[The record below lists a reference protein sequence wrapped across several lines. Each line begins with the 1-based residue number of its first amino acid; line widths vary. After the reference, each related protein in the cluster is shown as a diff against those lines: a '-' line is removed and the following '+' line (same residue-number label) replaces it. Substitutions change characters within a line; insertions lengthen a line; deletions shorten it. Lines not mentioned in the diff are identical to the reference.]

1 MFKKQLLLLSIICTQ
16 LVFPENKIVYFNGG
30 KEFLG
35 LSFQGRFF
43 TDSDIGNLSF
53 GNTNSSSYLTAGQF
67 RANPA
72 TLGYFSN
79 SAIALDINPGFDIN
93 GVNVAEMALGDG
105 EFDNLLNGGL
115 IEGLKGSEM
124 AGDLFDAEDPTKFN
138 DQNFGLDFSP
148 NVSHI
153 RSINGF
159 SAVISPPIGYNGE
172 YGQIGI
178 SHRSF
183 LDFNIE
189 LLTGGVALTIEDKDT
204 TSIIETA
211 VKLPLTIDMD
221 MNLGINYNETDFG
234 YGLDIGQFLFESDD
248 KLTLGFG
255 FNYLNGSIY
264 NNTVLTINGM
274 IRQIGEQDI
283 TAFFNDPSSSYRNT
297 LNDSVLIDFSGSSFR
312 PTFGMS
318 YNRGSLFLDFSFIG
332 QSEMVMDGSLN
343 ITTHTMGALKLSPND
358 ADTWEDLVV
367 LNNIY
372 DLGDEFTDANG
383 NGSYDFGETFTDIV
397 GNGVYDEG
405 EDLIEDYNG
414 NGEWDKKE
422 ELFDMFL
429 LKPSAL
435 TYTNR
440 TQYKSN
446 TLIFNYPGKV
456 AFSIAY
462 KGKFLKSVLG
472 YEKPIGEFSM
482 LYECD
487 VYDDGQRKEGNE
499 FLTYCPEEG
508 ECDIQSEVVHKSYE
522 IIATQNH
529 IGKFGLGL
537 GRFYMGGSVVLGDL
551 KFNGLLDDE
560 GKPREDIEGIPLGG
574 TFGMGLNIPFT
585 SRLNMDISLFSFPSL
600 VGSTT
605 FTYSF

>member
-1 MFKKQLLLLSIICTQ
+1 MVKNRLIIFFIICIQ
-16 LVFPENKIVYFNGG
+16 FAFSENKIVYFNGG

-35 LSFQGRFF
+35 LSFQSRFF
-43 TDSDIGNLSF
+43 SDSDVGNLNF
-53 GNTNSSSYLTAGQF
+53 GNTNSSSYLTANQF

-72 TLGYFSN
+72 ALGYYSASSFS
-79 SAIALDINPGFDIN
+79 LDFNPGFNIN
-93 GVNVAEMALGDG
+93 GVNAAEMVLGEG

-115 IEGLKGSEM
+115 IEGLQGSGM
-124 AGDLFDAEDPTKFN
+124 AGDLFDPADNAKFN
-138 DQNFGLDFSP
+138 DQNFGLDFTP
-148 NVSHI
+148 IVSHKQ
-153 RSINGF
+153 SINGF

-178 SHRSF
+178 SHRS
-183 LDFNIE
+183 LIDFNIE

-234 YGLDIGQFLFESDD
+234 HGLDIGQFIFDSDD
-248 KLTLGFG
+248 KLTLGLG

-297 LNDSVLIDFSGSSFR
+297 LNDSVKIDFSGNSFR
-312 PTFGMS
+312 TTFGMS
-318 YNRGSLFLDFSFIG
+318 YNRGSLFLDFSFLG
-332 QSEMVMDGSLN
+332 QAEMVMDGSLN
-343 ITTHTMGALKLSPND
+343 ITTHTMGALNMSPND
-358 ADTWEDLVV
+358 AD
-367 LNNIY
+367 I
-372 DLGDEFTDANG
+372 FTDSN
-383 NGSYDFGETFTDIV
+383 E
-397 GNGVYDEG
+397 NGVYDDG
-405 EDLIEDYNG
+405 EELTTDYNG

-435 TYTNR
+435 TFTNR

-472 YEKPIGEFSM
+472 IEKPLGEFSM
-482 LYECD
+482 LYSCD
-487 VYDDGQRKEGNE
+487 IFEDGQRKEGNE

-508 ECDIQSEVVHKSYE
+508 DCDIQSKVLNRTYE
-522 IIATQNH
+522 MTVKPNL

-537 GRFYMGGSVVLGDL
+537 GRFYMGGSIIVGDV
-551 KFNGLLDDE
+551 KFNGFNYYPGPDIVSIAMTGSVQE
-560 GKPREDIEGIPLGG
+560 GILEGLKPEPVIEEIKGIPLGG

-585 SRLNMDISLFSFPSL
+585 SRLNMDISLFSFPGL
-600 VGSTT
+600 AGFTT

>member
-1 MFKKQLLLLSIICTQ
+1 MKYKYYLLLFIIMIKSAFT
-16 LVFPENKIVYFNGG
+16 ENKIIYFNGG

-35 LSFQGRFF
+35 LTFQSRFLS
-43 TDSDIGNLSF
+43 DSDVGNLSF
-53 GNTNSSSYLTAGQF
+53 GNSNSSSFLTAGQF

-72 TLGYFSN
+72 TLGYFS
-79 SAIALDINPGFDIN
+79 SSLISLDINPGFTLN
-93 GVNVAEMALGDG
+93 GVSTVDMVLGEG
-105 EFDNLLNGGL
+105 EYDNLLNGGL
-115 IEGLKGSEM
+115 IDGLKGSEM
-124 AGDLFDAEDPTKFN
+124 AGDLFDAENPTKFN
-138 DQNFGLDFSP
+138 DQNFGLDFTP
-148 NVSHI
+148 QVRHKQ
-153 RSINGF
+153 SINGF
-159 SAVISPPIGYNGE
+159 SAVISPPIGYSGE
-172 YGQIGI
+172 YGQIGV
-178 SHRSF
+178 SHRS
-183 LDFNIE
+183 LIDFNIE

-221 MNLGINYNETDFG
+221 LNLGINFNETDIG
-234 YGLDIGQFLFESDD
+234 YGLDIGQFIFESED

-255 FNYLNGSIY
+255 INYLNGSIY

-297 LNDSVLIDFSGSSFR
+297 LNDSVLIDFSGNSFR
-312 PTFGMS
+312 PVFGLS
-318 YNRGSLFLDFSFIG
+318 YNKKSFFMDVSFIG
-332 QSEMVMDGSLN
+332 QSEMIMDGKLN

-358 ADTWEDLVV
+358 ED
-367 LNNIY
+367 I
-372 DLGDEFTDANG
+372 FTDLNG
-383 NGSYDFGETFTDIV
+383 NGIW
-397 GNGVYDEG
+397 DEG
-405 EDLIEDYNG
+405 EEIITDYNG

-446 TLIFNYPGKV
+446 TLQFKYPGKV
-456 AFSIAY
+456 AFSLAY

-472 YEKPIGEFSM
+472 FEKPLGEFSM

-487 VYDDGQRKEGNE
+487 IYDDGQRKEGNE

-508 ECDIQSEVVHKSYE
+508 VCDIQSEINHKSYE
-522 IIATQNH
+522 IVAAQNL

-537 GRFYMGGSVVLGDL
+537 GKFYMGGSVVIGDL
-551 KFNGLLDDE
+551 KFNGLLDSE
-560 GKPREDIEGIPLGG
+560 GNPMDDIINIPLGG
-574 TFGMGLNIPFT
+574 TFGMGINIPLTTRF
-585 SRLNMDISLFSFPSL
+585 NMDISLLSFPGL
-600 VGSTT
+600 AGFTT
-605 FTYSF
+605 FTYNF